1 MGSRVANQRKRSRTP
16 RSGERAGPLSLC
28 SHLPIPAPV
37 PSKQLSR
44 RMGWPG
50 RQKSLWGLEE
60 GLSHPPPPWSYLP
73 RSSRSPLSY
82 DIAGFGAPWE
92 ESGSLTLLATTVAP
106 SKDGKHGHVCGLDK
120 PSQSILYSPL
130 KPQAGWWVRPHPRS
144 SPRREVILYSQVFL
158 NAFPA
163 PPPSCFWLWLDRSV
177 HSSPVEHLG

>member
-1 MGSRVANQRKRSRTP
+1 MAWEAEEPVGL
-16 RSGERAGPLSLC
+16 GEGAVS
-28 SHLPIPAPV
+28 
-37 PSKQLSR
+37 
-44 RMGWPG
+44 
-50 RQKSLWGLEE
+50 
-60 GLSHPPPPWSYLP
+60 PPPPWSYLP

-120 PSQSILYSPL
+120 PTQSILYSPL